1 VAGNGEV
8 SPAATPLA
16 ELAAELVA
24 IPSVSGGEAALAER
38 VATWFAPVAGDTFRL
53 GSNVAHRGPA
63 RPGRPL
69 VVLAGHLDTVPAQGN
84 AEPELRGG
92 RLYGR
97 GASDMKSGLAVMMA
111 LARDADPA
119 AARFD
124 LAWVFYECEEVA
136 FERNGLR
143 RLWSELPW
151 LAGAALAILLEPTDC
166 AAELGCL
173 GSINVE
179 FTVRGRAAHSA
190 RPWLG
195 ENALYAALPLLER
208 LAAVDPVPVTTGGVT
223 YSETLQVTT
232 ARCGIGRNVVPDAFT
247 FNVNRRFAPTRTA
260 EAAVHELRALA
271 PPGVEVEVVDVSP
284 PAPPAADEPL
294 VAELLERFGL
304 ERRAKQAWTDVAQ
317 FAGRGVPA
325 LNFGPGIPEL
335 AHRAD
340 ESVPLANLDRARS
353 VLHSFLWH
361 AAPGAP

>member
-1 VAGNGEV
+1 V
-8 SPAATPLA
+8 SPAATALA
-16 ELAAELVA
+16 ELTAELVA
-24 IPSVSGGEAALAER
+24 IPSVSGDEGALAEH
-38 VATWFAPVAGDTFRL
+38 VAGWLTRAPGETLRL
-53 GSNVAHRGPA
+53 GNNVAHRAAG

-84 AEPELRGG
+84 AEPRVEGG

-97 GASDMKSGLAVMMA
+97 GASDMKSGLAVMLA

-124 LAWVFYECEEVA
+124 LGWVFYECEEVA

-143 RLWSELPW
+143 RLWRELPW
-151 LAGAALAILLEPTDC
+151 LGEAALAILLEPTDC

-179 FTVRGRAAHSA
+179 YTVRGVAAHSA

-208 LAAVDPVPVTTGGVT
+208 LAAVDPVPVTAGGVT

-232 ARCGIGRNVVPDAFT
+232 ARCGVGRNVVPDAFT
-247 FNVNRRFAPTRTA
+247 CNVNRRFAPTRTV
-260 EAAVHELRALA
+260 EAAIHELRQLA
-271 PPGVEVEVVDVSP
+271 PPGAEVEVVDVSP
-284 PAPPAADEPL
+284 PAPPADDHPL
-294 VAELLERFGL
+294 VAELIERFAL

-317 FAGRGVPA
+317 FAERGVPA
-325 LNFGPGIPEL
+325 LNFGPGVPEL

-340 ESVPLANLDRARS
+340 ESVPLANLERARS

-361 AAPGAP
+361 PAAGAP